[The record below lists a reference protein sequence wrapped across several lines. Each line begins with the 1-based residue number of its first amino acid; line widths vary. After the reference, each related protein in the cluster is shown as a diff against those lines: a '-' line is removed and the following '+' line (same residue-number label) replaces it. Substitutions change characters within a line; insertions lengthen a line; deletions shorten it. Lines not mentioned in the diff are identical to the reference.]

1 MAVYPTFPGGKRK
14 AFTMSYDDGWTQDE
28 KLISL
33 MNQYGIKG
41 TFNLN
46 SGDALFQQIENPRER
61 YKGHEV
67 AAHGYHH
74 AYLGRI
80 AAPNAA
86 YDVMKDRETLEQVF
100 GGTVR
105 GYAYG
110 YGSYNPETPEILK
123 TCGIKYART
132 IKKAQEGKF
141 LLPEDWYFFHP
152 TCEDRDP
159 ELMTY
164 ANRFLN
170 MRPMFTQCHLFY
182 VWGHSCFTER
192 EDLWGTLEELFQ
204 KISAGDEIWCAT
216 NIEIY
221 DYLDA
226 FRHLVTSA
234 NGKYIYNPTTTT
246 LSLICDSG
254 DFMNKR
260 DTFEIK
266 PGEERYLD

>member
-1 MAVYPTFPGGKRK
+1 MAVYPLFPGGKRK
-14 AFTMSYDDGWTQDE
+14 AFTVSYDDGWPQDE
-28 KLISL
+28 KLIAL
-33 MNQYGIKG
+33 MNKYGIKG

-46 SGDALFQQIENPRER
+46 SGDVLFRQIERPRER

-67 AAHGYHH
+67 AAHGHTH

-86 YDVMKDRETLEQVF
+86 YDVLKDREVLEQTF

-105 GYAYG
+105 GFAYG
-110 YGSYNPETPEILK
+110 YGSYNTQTPEILK

-132 IKKAQEGKF
+132 IKKNPNF

-159 ELMTY
+159 ELMTHVD
-164 ANRFLN
+164 NFLKLS
-170 MRPMFTQCHLFY
+170 PGFTQCYLCY
-182 VWGHSCFTER
+182 IWGHSCFTDR
-192 EDLWGTLEELFQ
+192 DDLWGAVEEVFQ
-204 KISAGDEIWCAT
+204 KISSSDEIWCAT

-226 FRHLVTSA
+226 FQKLVMSA

-246 LSLICDSG
+246 LSLICDDG

-260 DTFEIK
+260 AVFELK
-266 PGEERYLD
+266 PGEELYLD

>member
-1 MAVYPTFPGGKRK
+1 MAVYPLFPGGKRK
-14 AFTMSYDDGWTQDE
+14 AFTVSYDDGWPQDE
-28 KLISL
+28 KLIAL

-41 TFNLN
+41 TVNLN
-46 SGDALFQQIENPRER
+46 SGDILFQQIEHPRER

-67 AAHGYHH
+67 AAHGHTH

-86 YDVMKDRETLEQVF
+86 YDVLKDREVLEQVF

-105 GYAYG
+105 GFAYG
-110 YGSYNPETPEILK
+110 YGSYNTQTSEILK

-132 IKKAQEGKF
+132 ITKNTKF

-164 ANRFLN
+164 ADRFLK
-170 MRPMFTQCHLFY
+170 MRPNFTQCHLFY
-182 VWGHSCFTER
+182 VWGHSCFTDR
-192 EDLWGTLEELFQ
+192 DGLWGTIETLFQ
-204 KISAGDEIWCAT
+204 KISASDEIWCAT

-226 FRHLVTSA
+226 FQKLVMSA

-260 DTFEIK
+260 VVFELK
-266 PGEERYLD
+266 PGEEIYLD